1 MNLKSYSRG
10 IGAGLILAALV
21 LGFSS
26 KERLSDAEIKKRAA
40 ELGMTESAIL
50 TESANK
56 EKDTESSVKEAQT
69 SDDKDVT
76 SIATDTGKKEEIAVK
91 TDDTDK
97 VPAFIEPDKE
107 TVPPIVNESDSDE
120 TKEEKESLNKDI
132 TEDAN
137 EKEEV
142 TPPSINPLPSD
153 EKGFIPGEDG
163 VVITVIRGDSSVSV
177 ARRIYEAGL
186 VESAVE
192 FDKYLCDNGYDKVI
206 SVGTYNIEYGMDFDE
221 IARVITRKN

>member
-1 MNLKSYSRG
+1 
-10 IGAGLILAALV
+10 LAALV

-50 TESANK
+50 TESVSK
-56 EKDTESSVKEAQT
+56 EEETKSSVKEAQT
-69 SDDKDVT
+69 SDDKNT
-76 SIATDTGKKEEIAVK
+76 SSVK
-91 TDDTDK
+91 TDDVRKEDTSVKTDDADK
-97 VPAFIEPDKE
+97 EPTFIEPDKE
-107 TVPPIVNESDSDE
+107 TVPPIINEGE
-120 TKEEKESLNKDI
+120 TDKEGEKESLNKDI
-132 TEDAN
+132 VEETKE
-137 EKEEV
+137 EEV

-186 VESAVE
+186 IESAVE

>member
-1 MNLKSYSRG
+1 MNLRSYSRG

-26 KERLSDAEIKKRAA
+26 KEKLSDAEIKKRAA
-40 ELGMTESAIL
+40 ELGMTESSIL
-50 TESANK
+50 TETANK
-56 EKDTESSVKEAQT
+56 EEIKSDEKETET
-69 SDDKDVT
+69 SDKKDESLQKPDEKSKEKDDK
-76 SIATDTGKKEEIAVK
+76 AEDTKAP
-91 TDDTDK
+91 T
-97 VPAFIEPDKE
+97 FIEPDKE
-107 TVPPIVNESDSDE
+107 TVPPIINEGEKEE
-120 TKEEKESLNKDI
+120 TKEEEKESLNKDI
-132 TEDAN
+132 AGEVK
-137 EKEEV
+137 EEEV

-177 ARRIYEAGL
+177 ARRLFEAGL

-221 IARVITRKN
+221 IARVITRKK

>member
-1 MNLKSYSRG
+1 MNLRSYSRG
-10 IGAGLILAALV
+10 IGAGLVLAALV

-50 TESANK
+50 TESVNK
-56 EKDTESSVKEAQT
+56 EEETKSSVKEAQT
-69 SDDKDVT
+69 SDDKNTT
-76 SIATDTGKKEEIAVK
+76 SVK
-91 TDDTDK
+91 TDDVKKEDTSVKTDDADK
-97 VPAFIEPDKE
+97 EPTFIEPDKE
-107 TVPPIVNESDSDE
+107 TVPPIINESE
-120 TKEEKESLNKDI
+120 TDKEGEKESLNKDI
-132 TEDAN
+132 VEETN
-137 EKEEV
+137 EEEV
-142 TPPSINPLPSD
+142 NPPAINPLPSD

-186 VESAVE
+186 IESAVE

-221 IARVITRKN
+221 IARIITRKNQ

>member
-26 KERLSDAEIKKRAA
+26 KEKLSDAEIKKRAA

-56 EKDTESSVKEAQT
+56 EEPVSSVKEAQT
-69 SDDKDVT
+69 ADDKSASSVK
-76 SIATDTGKKEEIAVK
+76 TDDGKKEETADK
-91 TDDTDK
+91 TDTK
-97 VPAFIEPDKE
+97 EPTFIEPDKE
-107 TVPPIVNESDSDE
+107 TVPPIINDGEKEE
-120 TKEEKESLNKDI
+120 TKEEEKESLNKDI
-132 TEDAN
+132 VE
-137 EKEEV
+137 EVKEEEEV

-192 FDKYLCDNGYDKVI
+192 FDKYLCDNGYDKII